1 VVRDWCR
8 ANHRIERYAVI
19 GLLSRTEKMIRF
31 LGILCLFSAV
41 LVAQINP
48 AHAKAISDA
57 DVLTGTFV
65 FAFSDDEGQPFVR
78 ITRDDWKYSV
88 SLHERDRA
96 EWTKSTDTA
105 QLLRSRDFKSDDD
118 TVRYFVR
125 KVPFP
130 DSLRDLPEGTLCL
143 LVDKIDRVDQ
153 GYGSYAFFYIPK
165 DFEFGNWGRSERLPA
180 GYYFFSDLGAVIY
193 LKKE

>member
-1 VVRDWCR
+1 MIGKCR
-8 ANHRIERYAVI
+8 FPE
-19 GLLSRTEKMIRF
+19 
-31 LGILCLFSAV
+31 
-41 LVAQINP
+41 
-48 AHAKAISDA
+48 HAKLNANFAANKYWKIKVILLKHLLKNELSYA
-57 DVLTGTFV
+57 NLLEIVFFGVLTGTFV

-180 GYYFFSDLGAVIY
+180 GYYVFSDLGAVIY